1 MNIINIL
8 EWDITYQELVDW
20 AAETG
25 ADVYAIA
32 SYGAN
37 NPSTRYGFTEE
48 NDFVAFKLKF
58 GKSGVEVMGYSGDV
72 EYDAGAYYAPH
83 IPQIKK

>member
-8 EWDITYQELVDW
+8 EWDITYQELIDW

-32 SYGAN
+32 SYGDN

-48 NDFVAFKLKF
+48 KDFVAFKL
-58 GKSGVEVMGYSGDV
+58 
-72 EYDAGAYYAPH
+72 
-83 IPQIKK
+83 